1 MITKPHISFYG
12 KVKGIPVYLEI
23 PKNEL
28 INYYYYH
35 VDGYQQNNL
44 TPLSLL
50 RYTKKFVNHMIIQG
64 LKDHNKRIH
73 HAK

>member
-1 MITKPHISFYG
+1 MLTKNNISFYG
-12 KVKGIPVYLEI
+12 KAKGIPVYLEI

-35 VDGYQQNNL
+35 VNSYQQNDL

-50 RYTKKFVNHMIIQG
+50 RYTKKFVNNMIIQG
-64 LKDHNKRIH
+64 LKDRNKRTHYIN
-73 HAK
+73 